1 MMDLTSS
8 FQQLGIALGLGLLVG
23 LQRERAA
30 SRLAGMRTFPL
41 VTVLGTLC
49 SMLSQGFGGW
59 ILGAG
64 FVALA
69 AFAILGNLV
78 ELREGT
84 ADPGLTTEVALLLMF
99 AVGAYLVVGVK
110 EVAIAIGGGVAV
122 LLQFKGSLHVVA
134 RKLGDADLT
143 AIMRFALI
151 SLVILPAL
159 PNRAYGPYAVLN
171 PREIW
176 LMVVLIVGISLA
188 GYIVYRFFGEQ
199 AGIVT
204 GGILGGLISST
215 ATTVS
220 YARRTSTAPASS
232 RAAAVVIMVASTI
245 VFGRILLEIGLV
257 APSFVR
263 TALPPIALLMVLQ
276 ASLAAGMWLWG
287 RNEATEMPIQENPTE
302 LKSALGFAALY
313 AIVVFAVAAAKQHF
327 GERGL
332 YAVAALSGLTDMDAI
347 TLSTAQLVNSAR
359 LEADRAWRVILL
371 ASLSNLVFKSLIVA
385 ALGRRELLARIAP
398 LFGVVLLAGGA
409 ILLLWPR
416 PH

>member
-78 ELREGT
+78 ELRQGE

-99 AVGAYLVVGVK
+99 AVGAYLVVGIK
-110 EVAIAIGGGVAV
+110 EVAIAVGGGVAV
-122 LLQFKGSLHVVA
+122 LLQFKGPLHVVA

-220 YARRTSTAPASS
+220 YARRTSTSPASN
-232 RAAAVVIMVASTI
+232 RAAAVVIIVASTI

-257 APSFVR
+257 APSFLP
-263 TALPPIALLMVLQ
+263 AAFPPIALLMVLQ
-276 ASLAAGMWLWG
+276 ASLAGGMWLWS
-287 RNEATEMPIQENPTE
+287 RNEATEMPDPGEP
-302 LKSALGFAALY
+302 LGAEVSSWVRSPLCDCCSCGCRRQAAFWRTRPLRRGWPLRFDRHGCDH
-313 AIVVFAVAAAKQHF
+313 AFDRSTGKLRAA
-327 GERGL
+327 
-332 YAVAALSGLTDMDAI
+332 
-347 TLSTAQLVNSAR
+347 
-359 LEADRAWRVILL
+359 
-371 ASLSNLVFKSLIVA
+371 
-385 ALGRRELLARIAP
+385 
-398 LFGVVLLAGGA
+398 
-409 ILLLWPR
+409 
-416 PH
+416 